1 MHLHSVTFTRL
12 QIRFLAGVF
21 SLTILIALAPKASAQ
36 LTHSPVPSGP
46 HSPAGSPVRR
56 DAAREQR
63 INALLSRMTL
73 EEKIGQMTQITL
85 DDVLKTGTAKNESDP
100 VQIDPAKLK
109 EALATYH
116 VGSILNTTGHALTR
130 DKWKELI
137 SGIEQSA
144 SDETRLKIPVIY
156 GIDAIHGVNYTL
168 GATLF
173 PQEIAQ
179 AATFNPELVYK
190 AATIT
195 AYETRASYIP
205 WNFSPVLDLGKSPL
219 WPRMYETYGEDPY
232 LCKTM
237 GAAAIKGYQGE
248 DRFDKYHVAACMKH
262 YLGYSYPLSGK
273 DRTPAWIPDRY
284 MREYFL
290 PSFRE
295 AVKAGAQTV
304 MVNSGEIN
312 GVPVHASKYLLTDVL
327 RGELG
332 FDGVIV
338 TDWQDIKYL
347 HDRHHIAS
355 TQEEAVRIAINA
367 GIDMSMVPY
376 DYSFYNYLLDLV
388 HQGKV
393 SIARIDASVRRILRL
408 KDELGLFKTPVPLT
422 EDYPDFGSEASRL
435 VSLQAAQQS
444 ITLLKN
450 NKDLL
455 PLAKGAKILV
465 TGPTANTM
473 RSLDGGWSYSWQG
486 EVDDQFGSG
495 HHTILQ
501 ALQQKLGQGQ
511 VAYSEGATYEAESD
525 IAAAVQAA
533 QPVDA
538 IVLCLGELSY
548 AENPGNINDL
558 NLPPAQIRLATELAK
573 TGKPIILVLAEG
585 RPRIITE
592 ADKIAEATL
601 TVYLPG
607 NEGGDALADIL
618 FGDVNPSGRLPFTY
632 PRYPNSLVNYYRK
645 NLENGNPDDK
655 TGYNP
660 LYEFGTGLSYTH
672 FAYSNLKTDRPSLTE
687 GGRLRVTVEVKNTG
701 SRSGM
706 ESVLLYTS
714 EWYASIT
721 PDTKRLRAFHKINLQ
736 PGETQTVSFIL
747 TPADLSFIGDNSK
760 PVTEPGDFTI
770 RVGDQS
776 VNFTYVTGKPA
787 KPSEGR
793 L

>member
-1 MHLHSVTFTRL
+1 MKY
-12 QIRFLAGVF
+12 LALLSGICCF
-21 SLTILIALAPKASAQ
+21 ALLAATAQ
-36 LTHSPVPSGP
+36 NP
-46 HSPAGSPVRR
+46 
-56 DAAREQR
+56 AREKR
-63 INALLSRMTL
+63 IDDLLSRMTL
-73 EEKIGQMTQITL
+73 GEKIGQMTQVTL
-85 DDVLKTGTAKNESDP
+85 DVVLKTGDAQDPSDP
-100 VQIDPAKLK
+100 VRIDPDKLK
-109 EALATYH
+109 EALVTYH

-137 SGIEQSA
+137 TAIEQGA
-144 SDETRLKIPVIY
+144 GETRLKIPVIY
-156 GIDAIHGVNYTL
+156 GIDAIHGVNYVL

-173 PQEIAQ
+173 PQEIGQ
-179 AATFNPELVYK
+179 AATFNPDLVYK
-190 AATIT
+190 AAEIT

-205 WNFSPVLDLGKSPL
+205 WNFSPVLDLGRNPL

-232 LCKTM
+232 LCATM
-237 GAAAIKGYQGE
+237 GSAAVRGYQGA
-248 DRFDKYHVAACMKH
+248 DPFDKYHVAACMKH
-262 YLGYSYPLSGK
+262 YLGYSDPLSGK

-290 PSFRE
+290 PSFRA

-304 MVNSGEIN
+304 MVNSSQIN

-347 HDRHHIAS
+347 HDRHHVAA
-355 TQEEAVRIAINA
+355 TQEDAVLMAINA

-388 HQGKV
+388 KQGKV
-393 SIARIDASVRRILRL
+393 SMARIDASVRRILRL
-408 KDELGLFKTPVPLT
+408 KDELGLFTSPVPRT

-435 VSLQAAQQS
+435 VSLHAAQQS

-450 NKDLL
+450 NGVL
-455 PLAKGAKILV
+455 PLAKGARILV

-486 EVDDQFGSG
+486 EVDDEFGAA
-495 HHTILQ
+495 HHTILK
-501 ALQQKLGQGQ
+501 ALQQKLGEGQ
-511 VAYSEGATYEAESD
+511 VSYAAGTTYDTEVD

-533 QPVDA
+533 RSADA
-538 IVLCLGELSY
+538 VVLCLGELSY

-558 NLPPAQIRLATELAK
+558 NLPEVQTRLAAELAK

-585 RPRIITE
+585 RPRIITA
-592 ADKIAEATL
+592 ADQAASATL
-601 TVYLPG
+601 TVYYPG

-618 FGDVNPSGRLPFTY
+618 AGDVNPSGKLPFTY
-632 PRYPNSLVNYYRK
+632 PRYTNALVNYYRK
-645 NLENGNPDDK
+645 DLENGNPDDK
-655 TGYNP
+655 SGYSP
-660 LYEFGTGLSYTH
+660 LYEFGTGLSYTQ
-672 FAYSNLKTDRPSLTE
+672 FTYGNLKTDRASLVP
-687 GGRLRVTVEVKNTG
+687 GGELHVTVDVKNSG
-701 SRSGM
+701 SRAGM

-714 EWYASIT
+714 EWYASIS
-721 PDTKRLRAFHKINLQ
+721 PDTKRLRAFHKISLQ
-736 PGETQTVSFIL
+736 PGETQTVSFTL
-747 TPADLSFIGDNSK
+747 TPADLAFIGDDGK

-770 RVGDQS
+770 RIGDQS
-776 VNFTYVTGKPA
+776 VDFKYVTDRPVKASG
-787 KPSEGR
+787 GR